1 MWWDEE
7 NTRTNQ
13 FVAAKVSEINSDSK
27 KFQLYLILHEEEWK
41 NGKNRYVTRYL
52 KDKVQEWHTMLLTGE
67 WLR

>member
-13 FVAAKVSEINSDSK
+13 FVTAKISEINSDSK

-41 NGKNRYVTRYL
+41 NAK
-52 KDKVQEWHTMLLTGE
+52 TGMSQDI
-67 WLR
+67 